1 VILRESRPLV
11 AAASAVAAAV
21 HLFAGALP
29 ALPFWAVTL
38 LLLWL
43 FRDPPRHWN
52 GRPLSLVSPVDGTV
66 TAVDAVTDPYRMQ
79 AGHAVV
85 LHGSW
90 FGPYLLRSPIE
101 GRVET
106 VWPEWRD
113 PRTAARR
120 SGHAVSIRTD
130 EGDEVVLAF
139 ASRLPWPLML
149 RATQGERIG
158 HGHVFG
164 LLPFGGLAAVLFAG
178 HGRALVAPGQQVAA
192 GIDPVATLLHD

>member
-1 VILRESRPLV
+1 MILRESRPLV
-11 AAASAVAAAV
+11 AAAIAVAVAV
-21 HLFAGALP
+21 NIFAGALP

-38 LLLWL
+38 TLLWL

-66 TAVDAVTDPYRMQ
+66 ATVDAVTDPYRMQ

-85 LHGSW
+85 LNGGW

-101 GRVET
+101 GQVET

-113 PRTAARR
+113 PHTAARR
-120 SGHAVSIRTD
+120 TGHAVSIRTD

-149 RATQGERIG
+149 RASQGERIG

-178 HGRALVAPGQQVAA
+178 HGRVLVAPGQRVAA

>member
-11 AAASAVAAAV
+11 TAAIAAAAAV
-21 HLFAGALP
+21 HIFAETLP
-29 ALPFWAVTL
+29 ALPFWIVAL

-79 AGHAVV
+79 AGHAV
-85 LHGSW
+85 LLRGGW
-90 FGPYLLRSPIE
+90 LGPYLLRSPIE

-113 PRTAARR
+113 PRTAVRR
-120 SGHAVSIRTD
+120 TGHAVSIRTD

-149 RATQGERIG
+149 RAAQGERIG

-164 LLPFGGLAAVLFAG
+164 LLPFGGLAAVLFAD
-178 HGRALVAPGQQVAA
+178 HGRALVAPGQRVAA